1 MKDTVNLKTTTG
13 FPCGLTIKMVRTMT
27 DKEMENEGW
36 ERRHYENTNP
46 TCMVLS
52 DDTIIYPAMDEEGN
66 GPGAFFGFK
75 DEQSYYILP
84 PLPEDM
90 EGK

>member
-1 MKDTVNLKTTTG
+1 
-13 FPCGLTIKMVRTMT
+13 
-27 DKEMENEGW
+27 MEVIGRKIVDVISLNKKVIEKEGW
-36 ERRHYENTNP
+36 DNSPYNSV
-46 TCMVLS
+46 CLVL
-52 DDTIIYPAMDEEGN
+52 DDGSIIYPSQDEEGN

-75 DEQSYYILP
+75 DDQSYYILP

>member
-1 MKDTVNLKTTTG
+1 MNLIGRKIVG
-13 FPCGLTIKMVRTMT
+13 VVRLS
-27 DKEMENEGW
+27 DDLREKEGW
-36 ERRHYENTNP
+36 ENSPHFGVSI
-46 TCMVLS
+46 VL
-52 DDTIIYPAMDEEGN
+52 DDGSFIYASQDEEGN

-90 EGK
+90 EGR